1 MLTPAF
7 RQKVILQSVT
17 AWQVSI
23 NPSML
28 INQSICNWL
37 VNKLNILLI
46 ITFNAK
52 PTFAIEI
59 NIPEGNKKSTNIKQK
74 F

>member
-1 MLTPAF
+1 MYNG
-7 RQKVILQSVT
+7 V
-17 AWQVSI
+17 
-23 NPSML
+23 
-28 INQSICNWL
+28 

-46 ITFNAK
+46 ITFNAE

-74 F
+74 S

>member
-1 MLTPAF
+1 MV
-7 RQKVILQSVT
+7 RENN
-17 AWQVSI
+17 VSGI
-23 NPSML
+23 FNVNKFTH
-28 INQSICNWL
+28 IYGV

-46 ITFNAK
+46 IIFNAE